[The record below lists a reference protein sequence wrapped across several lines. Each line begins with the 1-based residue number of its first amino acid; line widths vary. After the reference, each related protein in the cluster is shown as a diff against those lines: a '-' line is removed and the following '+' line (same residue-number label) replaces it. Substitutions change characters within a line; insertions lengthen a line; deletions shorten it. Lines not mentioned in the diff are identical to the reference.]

1 MELVLQ
7 KFRNDLPE
15 EVNKLIGKNSFTDQ
29 SPIMIQKGLWQNF
42 CSSIEDGNKI
52 YWDERVA
59 ECHTEDLIAHPAML
73 PSWVHDFEWHP
84 QRKKVQPM
92 ELHFHLKNIL
102 NLPLGIVTE
111 VDIEYYLPI
120 KDGDAIS
127 ANQTLLSVSEKH
139 IHLARKTY
147 LLEHNT
153 VWGTTNNNSRRK
165 WSNDY
170 TVPRES
176 SLIG

>member
-1 MELVLQ
+1 MQ
-7 KFRNDLPE
+7 NDLPE

-127 ANQTLLSVSEKH
+127 ANQSLLSVSELVKTKLGEGRYWVIEVKYFNQLEILVGKQN
-139 IHLARKTY
+139 IHFLGYK
-147 LLEHNT
+147 
-153 VWGTTNNNSRRK
+153 K
-165 WSNDY
+165 
-170 TVPRES
+170 
-176 SLIG
+176 

>member
-1 MELVLQ
+1 MQ
-7 KFRNDLPE
+7 NDLPE

-127 ANQTLLSVSEKH
+127 ANQTLLSVSELVKTKLGEGRYWVIEVKYFNQLEILVGKQN
-139 IHLARKTY
+139 IHFLGYK
-147 LLEHNT
+147 
-153 VWGTTNNNSRRK
+153 K
-165 WSNDY
+165 
-170 TVPRES
+170 
-176 SLIG
+176 

>member
-1 MELVLQ
+1 MQ
-7 KFRNDLPE
+7 NDLPE
-15 EVNKLIGKNSFTDQ
+15 EVYKLIGKNSFTDE

-127 ANQTLLSVSEKH
+127 ANQTLLSVSELVKTKLGEGRYWVIEVKYFNQLEILVGKQN
-139 IHLARKTY
+139 IHFLGYK
-147 LLEHNT
+147 
-153 VWGTTNNNSRRK
+153 K
-165 WSNDY
+165 
-170 TVPRES
+170 
-176 SLIG
+176 

>member
-1 MELVLQ
+1 
-7 KFRNDLPE
+7 
-15 EVNKLIGKNSFTDQ
+15 
-29 SPIMIQKGLWQNF
+29 
-42 CSSIEDGNKI
+42 
-52 YWDERVA
+52 
-59 ECHTEDLIAHPAML
+59 ML

-127 ANQTLLSVSEKH
+127 ANQTLLSVSELVKTKLGEGRYWVIEVKYFNQLEILVGKQN
-139 IHLARKTY
+139 IHFLGYK
-147 LLEHNT
+147 
-153 VWGTTNNNSRRK
+153 K
-165 WSNDY
+165 
-170 TVPRES
+170 
-176 SLIG
+176 

>member
-1 MELVLQ
+1 MH
-7 KFRNDLPE
+7 NDLPE

-127 ANQTLLSVSEKH
+127 ANQTLLSVSELVKTKLGEGRYWVIEVKYFNQLEILVGKQN
-139 IHLARKTY
+139 IHFLGYK
-147 LLEHNT
+147 
-153 VWGTTNNNSRRK
+153 K
-165 WSNDY
+165 
-170 TVPRES
+170 
-176 SLIG
+176 

>member
-1 MELVLQ
+1 MQ
-7 KFRNDLPE
+7 NDLPE

-59 ECHTEDLIAHPAML
+59 ECHTDDLIAHPAML

-127 ANQTLLSVSEKH
+127 ANQTLLSVSELVKTKLGEGRYWVIEVKYFNQLEILVGKQN
-139 IHLARKTY
+139 IHFLGYK
-147 LLEHNT
+147 
-153 VWGTTNNNSRRK
+153 K
-165 WSNDY
+165 
-170 TVPRES
+170 
-176 SLIG
+176 

>member
-1 MELVLQ
+1 MQ
-7 KFRNDLPE
+7 NDLPE
-15 EVNKLIGKNSFTDQ
+15 EVYKLIGKNSFTDQ

-52 YWDERVA
+52 YWDEGVA
-59 ECHTEDLIAHPAML
+59 ECLTEELIAHPAML

-127 ANQTLLSVSEKH
+127 ANQTLLSVSELVKTKLGEGRYWVIEVKYFNQLEILVGKQN
-139 IHLARKTY
+139 IHFLGYK
-147 LLEHNT
+147 
-153 VWGTTNNNSRRK
+153 K
-165 WSNDY
+165 
-170 TVPRES
+170 
-176 SLIG
+176 

>member
-1 MELVLQ
+1 
-7 KFRNDLPE
+7 
-15 EVNKLIGKNSFTDQ
+15 
-29 SPIMIQKGLWQNF
+29 MIQKGLWQNF

-127 ANQTLLSVSEKH
+127 ANQTLLSVSELVKTKLGEGRYWVIEVKYFNQLEILVGKQN
-139 IHLARKTY
+139 IHFLGYK
-147 LLEHNT
+147 
-153 VWGTTNNNSRRK
+153 K
-165 WSNDY
+165 
-170 TVPRES
+170 
-176 SLIG
+176 

>member
-1 MELVLQ
+1 MQ
-7 KFRNDLPE
+7 NDLPE

-92 ELHFHLKNIL
+92 ELHFYLKNIL

-127 ANQTLLSVSEKH
+127 ANQTLLSVSELVKTKLGEGRYWVIEVKYFNQLEILVGKQN
-139 IHLARKTY
+139 IHFLGYK
-147 LLEHNT
+147 
-153 VWGTTNNNSRRK
+153 K
-165 WSNDY
+165 
-170 TVPRES
+170 
-176 SLIG
+176 

>member
-1 MELVLQ
+1 MQ
-7 KFRNDLPE
+7 NDLPE
-15 EVNKLIGKNSFTDQ
+15 EVYKLIGKNSFTDE

-59 ECHTEDLIAHPAML
+59 EFHTEDLIAHPAML

-92 ELHFHLKNIL
+92 GLHFHLKNIL

-127 ANQTLLSVSEKH
+127 ANQTLLSVSELVKTKLGEGRYWVIEVKYFNQLEILVGKQN
-139 IHLARKTY
+139 IHFLGYK
-147 LLEHNT
+147 
-153 VWGTTNNNSRRK
+153 K
-165 WSNDY
+165 
-170 TVPRES
+170 
-176 SLIG
+176 

>member
-1 MELVLQ
+1 MQ
-7 KFRNDLPE
+7 NDLPE

-29 SPIMIQKGLWQNF
+29 SPIIIQKGLWQNF

-127 ANQTLLSVSEKH
+127 ANQTLLSVSELVKTKLGEGRYWVIEVKYFNQLEILVGKQN
-139 IHLARKTY
+139 IHFLGYK
-147 LLEHNT
+147 
-153 VWGTTNNNSRRK
+153 K
-165 WSNDY
+165 
-170 TVPRES
+170 
-176 SLIG
+176 

>member
-1 MELVLQ
+1 MQ
-7 KFRNDLPE
+7 NDLPE

-84 QRKKVQPM
+84 QRKKVQPI

-120 KDGDAIS
+120 KAGDAIS
-127 ANQTLLSVSEKH
+127 ANQTLLSVSELVKTKLGEGRYWVIEVKYFNQLEILVGKQN
-139 IHLARKTY
+139 IHFLGYK
-147 LLEHNT
+147 
-153 VWGTTNNNSRRK
+153 K
-165 WSNDY
+165 
-170 TVPRES
+170 
-176 SLIG
+176 

>member
-1 MELVLQ
+1 MQ
-7 KFRNDLPE
+7 NDLPE

-92 ELHFHLKNIL
+92 ELHFYLKNIL

-127 ANQTLLSVSEKH
+127 ANQTLLSVSELVKTKLGEGRYWVIEVKYFNQLEILVGKQN
-139 IHLARKTY
+139 IHFFGYK
-147 LLEHNT
+147 
-153 VWGTTNNNSRRK
+153 K
-165 WSNDY
+165 
-170 TVPRES
+170 
-176 SLIG
+176 

>member
-1 MELVLQ
+1 MQ
-7 KFRNDLPE
+7 NDLPE
-15 EVNKLIGKNSFTDQ
+15 EVNKLIGKNSFTDL

-59 ECHTEDLIAHPAML
+59 GRHTEDLIAHPAML

-127 ANQTLLSVSEKH
+127 ANQTLLSVSE
-139 IHLARKTY
+139 LVKTKLGEGRY
-147 LLEHNT
+147 WVIEVKYFNQLEILVGKQNINFL
-153 VWGTTNNNSRRK
+153 GYK
-165 WSNDY
+165 K
-170 TVPRES
+170 
-176 SLIG
+176 

>member
-1 MELVLQ
+1 MQNE
-7 KFRNDLPE
+7 LPE

-29 SPIMIQKGLWQNF
+29 SPIIIQKGLWQNF

-127 ANQTLLSVSEKH
+127 ANQTLLSVSELVKTKLGEGRYWVIEVKYFNQLEILVGKQN
-139 IHLARKTY
+139 IHFLGYK
-147 LLEHNT
+147 
-153 VWGTTNNNSRRK
+153 K
-165 WSNDY
+165 
-170 TVPRES
+170 
-176 SLIG
+176 

>member
-1 MELVLQ
+1 MQ
-7 KFRNDLPE
+7 NDLPE

-29 SPIMIQKGLWQNF
+29 SPSMIQKGLWQNF

-127 ANQTLLSVSEKH
+127 ANQTLLSVSELVKTKLGEGRYWVIEVKYFNQLEILVGKQN
-139 IHLARKTY
+139 IHFLGYK
-147 LLEHNT
+147 
-153 VWGTTNNNSRRK
+153 K
-165 WSNDY
+165 
-170 TVPRES
+170 
-176 SLIG
+176 

>member
-1 MELVLQ
+1 MQ
-7 KFRNDLPE
+7 NDLPE

-120 KDGDAIS
+120 KDGDAII
-127 ANQTLLSVSEKH
+127 ANQTLLSVSELVKTKLGEGRYWVIEVKYFNQLEILVGKQN
-139 IHLARKTY
+139 IHFLGYK
-147 LLEHNT
+147 
-153 VWGTTNNNSRRK
+153 K
-165 WSNDY
+165 
-170 TVPRES
+170 
-176 SLIG
+176 

>member
-1 MELVLQ
+1 MQ
-7 KFRNDLPE
+7 NDLPE

-127 ANQTLLSVSEKH
+127 ANQTLLSVSELMKTKLGEGRYWVIEVKYFNQLEILVGKQN
-139 IHLARKTY
+139 IHFLGYK
-147 LLEHNT
+147 
-153 VWGTTNNNSRRK
+153 K
-165 WSNDY
+165 
-170 TVPRES
+170 
-176 SLIG
+176 

>member
-1 MELVLQ
+1 MQ
-7 KFRNDLPE
+7 NDLPE

-52 YWDERVA
+52 YWDEMVA

-127 ANQTLLSVSEKH
+127 ANQTLLSVSELVKTKLGEGRYWVIEVKYFNQFEILVGKQN
-139 IHLARKTY
+139 IHFLGYK
-147 LLEHNT
+147 
-153 VWGTTNNNSRRK
+153 K
-165 WSNDY
+165 
-170 TVPRES
+170 
-176 SLIG
+176 

>member
-1 MELVLQ
+1 MQ
-7 KFRNDLPE
+7 NDLPE

-127 ANQTLLSVSEKH
+127 ANQTLLSVSELVKTKLGEGRYWVIEVKYFNQLEILVGKQN
-139 IHLARKTY
+139 IHFLGF
-147 LLEHNT
+147 N
-153 VWGTTNNNSRRK
+153 
-165 WSNDY
+165 
-170 TVPRES
+170 
-176 SLIG
+176 I

>member
-1 MELVLQ
+1 MQ
-7 KFRNDLPE
+7 NDLPE
-15 EVNKLIGKNSFTDQ
+15 EVYKLIGKNSFTDQ

-52 YWDERVA
+52 YWDESVA
-59 ECHTEDLIAHPAML
+59 ECHTGDLIAHPAML

-92 ELHFHLKNIL
+92 ELHFHLKNVL

-127 ANQTLLSVSEKH
+127 ANQTLLSVSELVKTKLGEGRYWVIEVKYFNQFEIVVGKQS
-139 IHLARKTY
+139 IHFLGYK
-147 LLEHNT
+147 
-153 VWGTTNNNSRRK
+153 K
-165 WSNDY
+165 
-170 TVPRES
+170 
-176 SLIG
+176 

>member
-1 MELVLQ
+1 MQ
-7 KFRNDLPE
+7 NDLPE

-84 QRKKVQPM
+84 QRKKVQPI

-111 VDIEYYLPI
+111 VDIEYYLTI

-127 ANQTLLSVSEKH
+127 ANQTLLSVSELVKTKLGEGRYWVIEVKYFNQLEILVGKQN
-139 IHLARKTY
+139 IHFLGYK
-147 LLEHNT
+147 
-153 VWGTTNNNSRRK
+153 K
-165 WSNDY
+165 
-170 TVPRES
+170 
-176 SLIG
+176 

>member
-1 MELVLQ
+1 ML
-7 KFRNDLPE
+7 NDLPE

-127 ANQTLLSVSEKH
+127 ANQTLLSVSELVKTKLGEGRYWVIEVKYFNQLEILVGKQN
-139 IHLARKTY
+139 IHFLGYK
-147 LLEHNT
+147 
-153 VWGTTNNNSRRK
+153 K
-165 WSNDY
+165 
-170 TVPRES
+170 
-176 SLIG
+176 

>member
-1 MELVLQ
+1 MQ
-7 KFRNDLPE
+7 NDLPE

-84 QRKKVQPM
+84 QRKKVKPM

-127 ANQTLLSVSEKH
+127 ANQTLLSVSELVKTKLGEGRYWVIEVKYFNQFEILVGKQN
-139 IHLARKTY
+139 IHFLGYK
-147 LLEHNT
+147 
-153 VWGTTNNNSRRK
+153 K
-165 WSNDY
+165 
-170 TVPRES
+170 
-176 SLIG
+176 

>member
-1 MELVLQ
+1 MQNE
-7 KFRNDLPE
+7 LPE

-127 ANQTLLSVSEKH
+127 ANQTLLSVSELVKTKLGEGRYWVIEVKYFNQLEILVGKQN
-139 IHLARKTY
+139 IHFLGYK
-147 LLEHNT
+147 
-153 VWGTTNNNSRRK
+153 K
-165 WSNDY
+165 
-170 TVPRES
+170 
-176 SLIG
+176 

>member
-1 MELVLQ
+1 MQ
-7 KFRNDLPE
+7 NDLPE

-84 QRKKVQPM
+84 QRKKVQPI

-127 ANQTLLSVSEKH
+127 ANQTLLSVSELVKTKLGEGRYWVIEVKYFNQLEILVGKQN
-139 IHLARKTY
+139 IHFLGYK
-147 LLEHNT
+147 
-153 VWGTTNNNSRRK
+153 K
-165 WSNDY
+165 
-170 TVPRES
+170 
-176 SLIG
+176 

>member
-1 MELVLQ
+1 MQ
-7 KFRNDLPE
+7 NDLPE

-120 KDGDAIS
+120 KDGDEIS
-127 ANQTLLSVSEKH
+127 ANQTLLSVSELVKTKLGEGRYWVIEVKYFNQLEILVGKQN
-139 IHLARKTY
+139 IHFLGYK
-147 LLEHNT
+147 
-153 VWGTTNNNSRRK
+153 K
-165 WSNDY
+165 
-170 TVPRES
+170 
-176 SLIG
+176 

>member
-1 MELVLQ
+1 MQ
-7 KFRNDLPE
+7 NDLPE
-15 EVNKLIGKNSFTDQ
+15 EVNKLIGINSFTDQ

-127 ANQTLLSVSEKH
+127 ANQTLLSVSELVKTKLGEGRYWVIEVKYFNQLEILVGKQN
-139 IHLARKTY
+139 IHFLGYK
-147 LLEHNT
+147 
-153 VWGTTNNNSRRK
+153 K
-165 WSNDY
+165 
-170 TVPRES
+170 
-176 SLIG
+176 

>member
-1 MELVLQ
+1 MQ
-7 KFRNDLPE
+7 NDLPE

-52 YWDERVA
+52 YWDERAA

-127 ANQTLLSVSEKH
+127 ANQTLLSVSELVKTKLGEGRYWVIEVKYFNQFEILVGKQN
-139 IHLARKTY
+139 IHFLGYK
-147 LLEHNT
+147 
-153 VWGTTNNNSRRK
+153 K
-165 WSNDY
+165 
-170 TVPRES
+170 
-176 SLIG
+176 

>member
-1 MELVLQ
+1 MQ
-7 KFRNDLPE
+7 NDLPE
-15 EVNKLIGKNSFTDQ
+15 EVNKLIGKNSFTDL

-59 ECHTEDLIAHPAML
+59 GCHTEDLIAHPAML

-127 ANQTLLSVSEKH
+127 ANQTLLSVSE
-139 IHLARKTY
+139 LVKTKLGEGRY
-147 LLEHNT
+147 WVIEVKYFNQLEILVGKQNINFL
-153 VWGTTNNNSRRK
+153 GYK
-165 WSNDY
+165 K
-170 TVPRES
+170 
-176 SLIG
+176 

>member
-1 MELVLQ
+1 MQ
-7 KFRNDLPE
+7 NDLPE

-42 CSSIEDGNKI
+42 CSSIEDGNQI

-127 ANQTLLSVSEKH
+127 ANQTLLSVSELVKTKLGEGRYWVIEVKYFNQLEILVGKQN
-139 IHLARKTY
+139 IHFLGYK
-147 LLEHNT
+147 
-153 VWGTTNNNSRRK
+153 K
-165 WSNDY
+165 
-170 TVPRES
+170 
-176 SLIG
+176 

>member
-1 MELVLQ
+1 MQ
-7 KFRNDLPE
+7 NDLPE

-127 ANQTLLSVSEKH
+127 ANQNLLSVSELVKTKLGEGRYWVIEVKYFNQFEILVGKQN
-139 IHLARKTY
+139 IHFLGYK
-147 LLEHNT
+147 
-153 VWGTTNNNSRRK
+153 K
-165 WSNDY
+165 
-170 TVPRES
+170 
-176 SLIG
+176 

>member
-1 MELVLQ
+1 MQ
-7 KFRNDLPE
+7 NDLPE

-127 ANQTLLSVSEKH
+127 ANQTLLSVSELVKTKLGEGRYWVIEVKYFNQLEILVGKQN
-139 IHLARKTY
+139 IHFFGYK
-147 LLEHNT
+147 
-153 VWGTTNNNSRRK
+153 K
-165 WSNDY
+165 
-170 TVPRES
+170 
-176 SLIG
+176 

>member
-1 MELVLQ
+1 MQ
-7 KFRNDLPE
+7 NDLPE

-127 ANQTLLSVSEKH
+127 ANQTLLSVSELVKTKLGEGRYWVVEVKYFNQLEILVGKQN
-139 IHLARKTY
+139 IHFLGYK
-147 LLEHNT
+147 
-153 VWGTTNNNSRRK
+153 K
-165 WSNDY
+165 
-170 TVPRES
+170 
-176 SLIG
+176 

>member
-1 MELVLQ
+1 MQ
-7 KFRNDLPE
+7 NDLPE

-127 ANQTLLSVSEKH
+127 ANQTLLSISELVKTKLGEGRYWVIEVKYFNQLEILVGKQN
-139 IHLARKTY
+139 IHFLGYK
-147 LLEHNT
+147 
-153 VWGTTNNNSRRK
+153 K
-165 WSNDY
+165 
-170 TVPRES
+170 
-176 SLIG
+176 

>member
-1 MELVLQ
+1 MQ
-7 KFRNDLPE
+7 NDLPE
-15 EVNKLIGKNSFTDQ
+15 EVYKLIGKNSFTDQ

-59 ECHTEDLIAHPAML
+59 ECHTDDLIAHPAML

-127 ANQTLLSVSEKH
+127 ANQTLLSVSELVKTKLGEGRYWVIEVKYFNQLEILVGKQN
-139 IHLARKTY
+139 IHFLGYK
-147 LLEHNT
+147 
-153 VWGTTNNNSRRK
+153 K
-165 WSNDY
+165 
-170 TVPRES
+170 
-176 SLIG
+176 

>member
-1 MELVLQ
+1 MQ
-7 KFRNDLPE
+7 NDLPE

-111 VDIEYYLPI
+111 VDIDYYVPI
-120 KDGDAIS
+120 KNGDAIS
-127 ANQTLLSVSEKH
+127 ANQTLLSVSELVKTKLGEGRYWVIEVKYFNQLEILVGKQN
-139 IHLARKTY
+139 IHFLGYK
-147 LLEHNT
+147 
-153 VWGTTNNNSRRK
+153 K
-165 WSNDY
+165 
-170 TVPRES
+170 
-176 SLIG
+176 

>member
-1 MELVLQ
+1 MQ
-7 KFRNDLPE
+7 NDLPE
-15 EVNKLIGKNSFTDQ
+15 EVYKLIGKNSFTDQ

-127 ANQTLLSVSEKH
+127 ANQTLLSVSELVKTKLGEGRYWVIEVKYFNQLEILVGKQN
-139 IHLARKTY
+139 IHFLGYK
-147 LLEHNT
+147 
-153 VWGTTNNNSRRK
+153 K
-165 WSNDY
+165 
-170 TVPRES
+170 
-176 SLIG
+176 